1 MLVVIGLSINK
12 HWGDHWGYS
21 IPISLFLFSIREVL
35 KFGKDEEKTKD
46 AHPTTSHSHEAN
58 IGNTHL
64 MDIEYDEDD
73 IDSIVER
80 GRD

>member
-1 MLVVIGLSINK
+1 M
-12 HWGDHWGYS
+12 
-21 IPISLFLFSIREVL
+21 

-64 MDIEYDEDD
+64 MDIEYDEVD